1 MPIKV
6 KQEDGSVL
14 IVKLTSQLAA
24 INLSEKLPS
33 FPPRSVEEELPM
45 CKDCGERKVT
55 GKGMKYC
62 EPCK

>member
-6 KQEDGSVL
+6 KQADGSVL
-14 IVKLTSQLAA
+14 LVSLISKLATLQV
-24 INLSEKLPS
+24 SEKEPEKA
-33 FPPRSVEEELPM
+33 PEELPM

-55 GKGMKYC
+55 GKGMMYC